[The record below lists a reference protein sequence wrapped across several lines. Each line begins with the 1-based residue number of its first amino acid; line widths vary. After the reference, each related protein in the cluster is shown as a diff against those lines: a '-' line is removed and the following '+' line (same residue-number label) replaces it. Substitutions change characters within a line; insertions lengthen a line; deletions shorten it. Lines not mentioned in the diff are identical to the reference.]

1 MEIVF
6 DVRKTADEN
15 ASSFFEASK
24 KAKKKLAGAEM
35 AVGKTRL
42 QLQSLLKKQ
51 ELEGVEN
58 KERPGKKQERKWY
71 EKFRWFV
78 SSEGFLCIGGRDA
91 ASNEILVKKH
101 AEKGDIVF
109 HTEIS
114 GSPFFVIK
122 ADGREIG
129 QATLEEAGVATA
141 SFSRVWKLG
150 LSHAEV
156 FHVKPEQLSKTPKAG
171 EYLEKG
177 SFIVNGHANKQM
189 AEVKLAVGAAKDG
202 TIMCGPVAAVRKN
215 CSRYLEIGHGNNKT
229 SDVAK
234 KIKKKLGGEID
245 DIARAL
251 PSGGVMLTHV

>member
-129 QATLEEAGVATA
+129 QATL
-141 SFSRVWKLG
+141 
-150 LSHAEV
+150 
-156 FHVKPEQLSKTPKAG
+156 
-171 EYLEKG
+171 
-177 SFIVNGHANKQM
+177 
-189 AEVKLAVGAAKDG
+189 
-202 TIMCGPVAAVRKN
+202 
-215 CSRYLEIGHGNNKT
+215 
-229 SDVAK
+229 
-234 KIKKKLGGEID
+234 
-245 DIARAL
+245 
-251 PSGGVMLTHV
+251 